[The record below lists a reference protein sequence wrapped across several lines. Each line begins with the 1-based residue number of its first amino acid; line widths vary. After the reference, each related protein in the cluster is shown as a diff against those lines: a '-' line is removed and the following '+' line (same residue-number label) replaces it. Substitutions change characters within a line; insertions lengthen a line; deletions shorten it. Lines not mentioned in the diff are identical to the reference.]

1 MVGFSVYLAAPPIP
15 ALFASGPPSKI
26 VKARLPPRC
35 HSIDVDTLLTSK
47 TDIESPYLLLT
58 KLSNDCESLV
68 SEITWLNSPRES
80 WTLSGPI

>member
-1 MVGFSVYLAAPPIP
+1 MVGFSVYLAAPPMP
-15 ALFASGPPSKI
+15 AVVSSKI
-26 VKARLPPRC
+26 VKATLPPLC
-35 HSIDVDTLLTSK
+35 HSTDVDTLLTSN

-80 WTLSGPI
+80 